1 MKAAITL
8 APHNVEIQ
16 ESPKPLPGPGEALI
30 RVERVGIC
38 GSDVHLYHG
47 AHPYASYPR
56 IQGHEAAGRIVAFG
70 PGYNGDLIEG
80 GKIAI
85 EPLIPCGACYPCR
98 QGRRNCCI
106 NLKVL
111 GAHLDG
117 AFREYISVPTY
128 TLYPSGDLK
137 PEQAALVEPISIGVQ
152 AVNRGGIQEGEQVL
166 VIGAG
171 PIGAGISLAAVDRGA
186 RVMVADKLPSR
197 LELVRQFGVE
207 RTIDSSKEDLAEAV
221 HEWTNGDGTHVAV
234 DAVGAPPVIR
244 QSAELVASAGR
255 VVIVGLS
262 MQEVSL
268 PVIDFTRK
276 EMTILGSRN
285 NAGLFGEA
293 VALVS
298 RHREKLMN
306 MITHRYQLDDLPE
319 ALALAAEHPEQVEKV
334 MIEVWNEEIA

>member
-1 MKAAITL
+1 MKTAVTL

-16 ESPKPLPGPGEALI
+16 ETPEPRPRPGEALI
-30 RVERVGIC
+30 RIERVGIC

-70 PGYNGDLIEG
+70 DGYHGDLNEAQ
-80 GKIAI
+80 KIAI
-85 EPLIPCGACYPCR
+85 EPLIHCGSCYPCR
-98 QGRRNCCI
+98 QGRRNCCV

-128 TLYPSGDLK
+128 TLYSSADLT

-152 AVNRGGIQEGEQVL
+152 AVHRSAIQAGEQVL
-166 VIGAG
+166 IIGAG

-186 RVMVADKLPSR
+186 RVMVADKLASR
-197 LELVRQFGVE
+197 LELVRHFGVE
-207 RTIDSSKEDLAEAV
+207 RTVDASQEDLGEAV
-221 HEWTNGDGTHVAV
+221 QEWTSGDGAHIAI

-244 QSAELVASAGR
+244 QCCELVASAGR
-255 VVIVGLS
+255 VMIVGLS

-298 RHREKLMN
+298 RHRDKLMH
-306 MITHRYQLDDLPE
+306 MITHRYRLDDLPE

-334 MIEVWNEEIA
+334 MIEIWNGE